1 MPNRFQIIEP
11 LGPVATAPGT
21 DTSAHGP
28 VATAPGTDTSAL
40 GPVATAPGTDTSA
53 SSPKAASALRS
64 AAALQIGNA
73 RFQNALARIPQRT
86 PPIWL
91 MRQAGRYHKHYQE
104 LRAQH
109 SFMDLSKQLELA
121 REV

>member
-11 LGPVATAPGT
+11 L
-21 DTSAHGP
+21 GP

-53 SSPKAASALRS
+53 LGPVATAPGTDTSALGPVATAPDTDTSASSPKTASALRS
-64 AAALQIGNA
+64 AAALQIGNE
-73 RFQNALARIPQRT
+73 RFKNALARIPQRT

-91 MRQAGRYHKHYQE
+91 M
-104 LRAQH
+104 
-109 SFMDLSKQLELA
+109 
-121 REV
+121 